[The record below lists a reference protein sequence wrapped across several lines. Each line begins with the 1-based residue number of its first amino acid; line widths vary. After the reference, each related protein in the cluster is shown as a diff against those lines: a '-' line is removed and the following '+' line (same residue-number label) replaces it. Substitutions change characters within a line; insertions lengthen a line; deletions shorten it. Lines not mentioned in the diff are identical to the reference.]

1 MSDTRKTTKPNV
13 PNLRFPGFEGEWELK
28 NSLHTYMRTKKGT
41 ETAEFKKSDVLSVS
55 GDCGIV
61 NQIELLGW
69 SFAGKSVA

>member
-41 ETAEFKKSDVLSVS
+41 ETANLTNLTCYLFLE
-55 GDCGIV
+55 IV
-61 NQIELLGW
+61 G
-69 SFAGKSVA
+69 